1 MKISRFFGITNR
13 EAMRQVRLALGSEAL
28 IVSNR
33 RVNGGVEILATDP
46 TSVSEA
52 EEGAGFATPV
62 RGGEPA
68 ASPTPGSFRE
78 PPPSQTPAQTQ
89 RQAQPQSAAQ
99 PQPAVQG
106 GRPPSSSAALGAY
119 AAAFQA
125 VYGTPENPQP
135 QRRAQPQAGP
145 AALPVQ
151 PQAHP
156 ASPPIQPQAH
166 SATPPDA
173 SHSSAVLGLD
183 APAAGQPGVMDAIGA
198 MRGALESRIDELLWG
213 NQLRRAPQA
222 ASLFQTLLNFGF
234 ST

>member
-62 RGGEPA
+62 RGGVPA
-68 ASPTPGSFRE
+68 T
-78 PPPSQTPAQTQ
+78 TPAPDALRDQPRAERPVPAQ
-89 RQAQPQSAAQ
+89 REGQ
-99 PQPAVQG
+99 PQPSPTQPQVQEQSRPPIQHQSPVQG

-125 VYGTPENPQP
+125 AYGTPASQEPVNPPATTPPASFTQPKPQP
-135 QRRAQPQAGP
+135 QRPEQLQRHPAQS
-145 AALPVQ
+145 VQ
-151 PQAHP
+151 PQPHP
-156 ASPPIQPQAH
+156 AQLAQ
-166 SATPPDA
+166 
-173 SHSSAVLGLD
+173 
-183 APAAGQPGVMDAIGA
+183 Q
-198 MRGALESRIDELLWG
+198 
-213 NQLRRAPQA
+213 QLRP
-222 ASLFQTLLNFGF
+222 
-234 ST
+234 